1 MDDIK
6 LADRYEVRNPW
17 GEADPVKLRGLAPRI
32 DELKGKTIGLFAAHS
47 KIASRPVMEVVEKR
61 LAEREPSLKFS
72 WFLFDLNLDVAD
84 TEDHARMAE
93 WAKGIDAAVAAVGD

>member
-1 MDDIK
+1 
-6 LADRYEVRNPW
+6 LVP
-17 GEADPVKLRGLAPRI
+17 LRGVNPRV
-32 DELKGKTIGLFAAHS
+32 DSLEGKKVGLFATQA
-47 KIASRPVMEVVEKR
+47 KVAARPILEVVERR
-61 LAEREPSLKFS
+61 LRERFKSIEFS